1 METHGVGEVSYILLQ
16 FLLSNMRLPIQIEA
30 IVFKRGNG
38 KIQYLI
44 LKTIPLRAH
53 AMGQFWQPI
62 TGGLEEG
69 ETKVEALKREIRE
82 ETGIQSIMK
91 IIEDVHQ
98 YEPRDRSLIEYFK
111 KHGQTYKHLKAY
123 AFGVEVSSDEEVVLD
138 GKEHSE
144 FKWCSF
150 QEALKLL
157 KGSYY
162 DHSESLMK
170 LNEILN
176 GQK

>member
-1 METHGVGEVSYILLQ
+1 
-16 FLLSNMRLPIQIEA
+16 MR
-30 IVFKRGNG
+30 
-38 KIQYLI
+38 
-44 LKTIPLRAH
+44 
-53 AMGQFWQPI
+53 QFWQPI

-69 ETKVEALKREIRE
+69 ETKMEALKREIRE
-82 ETGIQSIMK
+82 ETGIKNIIK
-91 IIEDVHQ
+91 IIEDVHY
-98 YEPRDRSLIEYFK
+98 YEHRDLSLIEYFK
-111 KHGQTYKHLKAY
+111 KHGYVCRYLKAY

-162 DHSESLMK
+162 SHSESLMK

-176 GQK
+176 VPK